1 MRPRIYLSNCRMMI
15 AAAVTVIV
23 TQLFACD
30 IWAQSYPS
38 RAVRVIVPFQAGGRV
53 DLAMRIIGQFLAE
66 KWGQPVVIDNRPGAG
81 GNVGMAIAATASPDG
96 YTLVSAANPMSAN
109 VTLYKNLP
117 FDARTAFA
125 PITLY
130 YIDGNALVV
139 SPSLP
144 VESVA
149 DLVSLAKTTKGG
161 ITFASSGNGTS
172 LHLSGEL
179 FKSKAGI
186 PMTHVP
192 YRGVPPAVAD
202 IIGRRVTMMFLGL
215 SIATP
220 YIQNGQLKGL
230 AVTTTKRSLR
240 LPNLPTVEESGYKG
254 FEASSW
260 AGLLAPAGT
269 PRHIVTRVH
278 RDVVMALNNKET
290 RAALDKYGFELVGN
304 SPEAFARVI
313 LDEIDKWGAIIRATG
328 ASVD

>member
-1 MRPRIYLSNCRMMI
+1 MMI
-15 AAAVTVIV
+15 AAPVTVII

-30 IWAQSYPS
+30 ISAQSYPS
-38 RAVRVIVPFQAGGRV
+38 RAVRVIVPFQAGGRL

-230 AVTTTKRSLR
+230 AVTTTKRSAEATQPAHGGRKWLQRLR
-240 LPNLPTVEESGYKG
+240 G
-254 FEASSW
+254 FVFRQVYLHPREP
-260 AGLLAPAGT
+260 PAHRN
-269 PRHIVTRVH
+269 PSYH

-290 RAALDKYGFELVGN
+290 RAALDQY
-304 SPEAFARVI
+304 SI
-313 LDEIDKWGAIIRATG
+313 
-328 ASVD
+328 